1 MILTHT
7 NFFYTDGSQTTSG
20 NMPIEESF
28 ALMDF
33 LGSQDVSLVFQ
44 GHDHY
49 REDLIYYN
57 VRYIVI
63 DQIRD
68 EAESPEYVKVQVA
81 MDHIDL
87 DWQLIQ

>member
-1 MILTHT
+1 
-7 NFFYTDGSQTTSG
+7 
-20 NMPIEESF
+20 
-28 ALMDF
+28 MDF

-44 GHDHY
+44 GHDH
-49 REDLIYYN
+49 
-57 VRYIVI
+57 
-63 DQIRD
+63 IRD